1 MLAITQLYNQ
11 KFKKFLCYH
20 QVQDSII
27 CKYNLSNYKR
37 SKFDPTSRNC
47 NLYTPIACIKTTNQD
62 LVWDDFEQF
71 YALITSS
78 QQIETCILDIP
89 LSYFLESWAKYKKF
103 KFVLLVVPNNTPPT
117 CWKLGQEDLDHDDQ
131 CILQEAKWIRRMSH
145 HLTDKNQ

>member
-1 MLAITQLYNQ
+1 MLAINQLYNQ

-27 CKYNLSNYKR
+27 CKYDLSNYKR

-62 LVWDDFEQF
+62 LIWDDFEQF

-78 QQIETCILDIP
+78 QQVETYAFQTYPCHTSLRVGQNTKNSS
-89 LSYFLESWAKYKKF
+89 LYFLQCQITHPQHVGSWDKRIQIMMINVF
-103 KFVLLVVPNNTPPT
+103 
-117 CWKLGQEDLDHDDQ
+117 C
-131 CILQEAKWIRRMSH
+131 RRQSG
-145 HLTDKNQ
+145 